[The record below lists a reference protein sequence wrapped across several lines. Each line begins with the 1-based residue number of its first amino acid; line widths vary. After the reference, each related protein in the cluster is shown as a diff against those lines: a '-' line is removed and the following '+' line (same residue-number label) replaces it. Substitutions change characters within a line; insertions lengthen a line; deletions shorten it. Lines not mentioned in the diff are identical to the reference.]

1 MKESNMNN
9 NLQEAFPIPE
19 DSIYLDQDLELS
31 KRLAFLL
38 GAKTLMLFCSN
49 RSLTP

>member
-1 MKESNMNN
+1 MRESNMN

-31 KRLAFLL
+31 KRELIIKALKKIIVSRE
-38 GAKTLMLFCSN
+38 AVD
-49 RSLTP
+49 RI